1 MKDDGLKEKLDRALK
16 DDNFKD
22 VSDVIEKSVENAIY
36 YTKTGAGAV
45 MRGFRRGMNK
55 EEEALK
61 VNRDPSKVK
70 QKVTAPN
77 TWYWLRNTAGLSAIG
92 SFLCALFVFIDDIAY
107 GFFSTYTIA
116 AFLFLLISAV
126 VFAAGTLISQR
137 NMILARDFFRIR
149 REIGDNPI
157 LTTDDVSTALNK
169 PKGEVVKELNAMIK
183 KDLFPQGRVVE
194 GGELLLL
201 DRPSYDAYK
210 SHYQGRSVYVE
221 ETPRPIEKEE
231 EREAI
236 EDDRAK
242 ALTDYGD
249 KLSEYKS
256 ATKSAELKAR
266 IERLE
271 KLLASIDHAV
281 EGDPRRVE
289 ELNKFTDYYAPTTM
303 KLIHRYIQFESSSVI
318 TDSIRSTMSDILHS
332 LDTVTAAYEKL
343 LDTLYKDDL
352 LELKAEMNVMQ
363 TVMKQDGLFD
373 QDLKGES

>member
-1 MKDDGLKEKLDRALK
+1 MKDDGLKEKLDRAIR

-45 MRGFRRGMNK
+45 MRGFHRGINK
-55 EEEALK
+55 EEEVLK
-61 VNRDPSKVK
+61 VNRDPSKVS
-70 QKVTAPN
+70 QNARTPGA
-77 TWYWLRNTAGLSAIG
+77 WFWLRNTVALGAVG
-92 SFLCALFVFIDDIAY
+92 SLFITLIALIEWVRFFDGVYFLAALFILIATIVFGLA
-107 GFFSTYTIA
+107 TLYTH
-116 AFLFLLISAV
+116 
-126 VFAAGTLISQR
+126 QQ
-137 NMILARDFFRIR
+137 MILARDFFRIR

-157 LTTDDVSTALNK
+157 LTTDDISTALNK
-169 PKGEVVKELNAMIK
+169 PKSEVVKELNAMIK

-210 SHYQGRSVYVE
+210 AHYQGRSVYVE

-249 KLSEYKS
+249 KLSECKS
-256 ATKSAELKAR
+256 ATTSAELKAR

>member
-1 MKDDGLKEKLDRALK
+1 MKDDGLKEKLDRAIR

-45 MRGFRRGMNK
+45 MRGFRRGINK
-55 EEEALK
+55 EEEVLK
-61 VNRDPSKVK
+61 VNRDPSKVS
-70 QKVTAPN
+70 QNARTPGA
-77 TWYWLRNTAGLSAIG
+77 WFWLRNTVALGAVG
-92 SFLCALFVFIDDIAY
+92 SLFITLIALIEWVRFFDGVYFLAALFILIATIVFGLA
-107 GFFSTYTIA
+107 TLYTH
-116 AFLFLLISAV
+116 
-126 VFAAGTLISQR
+126 QQ
-137 NMILARDFFRIR
+137 MILARDFFRIR
-149 REIGDNPI
+149 REIGDKPI
-157 LTTDDVSTALNK
+157 LTTDDISTALNK
-169 PKGEVVKELNAMIK
+169 PKSEVVKELNAMIK

-194 GGELLLL
+194 NGELLLL

-210 SHYQGRSVYVE
+210 AHYQGRSVYVE

-256 ATKSAELKAR
+256 ATTSAKLKAR

>member
-1 MKDDGLKEKLDRALK
+1 MKDDGLKEKLDRAMR

-55 EEEALK
+55 EEETLK
-61 VNRDPSKVK
+61 VSRDPSKVS
-70 QKVTAPN
+70 QNARTPGA
-77 TWYWLRNTAGLSAIG
+77 WFWLRNTAALGAAG
-92 SFLCALFVFIDDIAY
+92 SLFITLIALIEWIRFFDGVYFLAALFILIATIVFGLA
-107 GFFSTYTIA
+107 TLYTH
-116 AFLFLLISAV
+116 
-126 VFAAGTLISQR
+126 QQ
-137 NMILARDFFRIR
+137 MILARDFFRIR

-157 LTTDDVSTALNK
+157 LTTDDISTALNK
-169 PKGEVVKELNAMIK
+169 PKSEVVKELNAMIK

-210 SHYQGRSVYVE
+210 AHYQGRSVYVE
-221 ETPRPIEKEE
+221 ETPHPVEE
-231 EREAI
+231 EKREAI

-256 ATKSAELKAR
+256 VTTSAELKAR

>member
-1 MKDDGLKEKLDRALK
+1 MKDDGLKEKLDRALQ

-55 EEEALK
+55 EEEALR
-61 VNRDPSKVK
+61 VNRDPSKVS
-70 QKVTAPN
+70 QKARTPGA
-77 TWYWLRNTAGLSAIG
+77 WFWLRNTVALGAVG

-107 GFFSTYTIA
+107 GFFSTDTIA

-157 LTTDDVSTALNK
+157 LTTDDISTALNK

-210 SHYQGRSVYVE
+210 AHYQGHSVYVE

-249 KLSEYKS
+249 KLSEYKA
-256 ATKSAELKAR
+256 ATQSAELKAR

-373 QDLKGES
+373 QDLKGE

>member
-1 MKDDGLKEKLDRALK
+1 MKDDGLKEKLDRAIR

-45 MRGFRRGMNK
+45 MRGFRRGINK
-55 EEEALK
+55 EEEVLK
-61 VNRDPSKVK
+61 VNRDPSKVS
-70 QKVTAPN
+70 QNVRTPGA
-77 TWYWLRNTAGLSAIG
+77 WFWLRNTAALGAIG
-92 SFLCALFVFIDDIAY
+92 SLFITLIALIEWVRFFDGVYFLAALFILIATIVFGLA
-107 GFFSTYTIA
+107 TLYTH
-116 AFLFLLISAV
+116 
-126 VFAAGTLISQR
+126 QQ
-137 NMILARDFFRIR
+137 MILARDFFRIR

-157 LTTDDVSTALNK
+157 LTTDDISTALNK
-169 PKGEVVKELNAMIK
+169 PKSEVVKELNAMIK

-210 SHYQGRSVYVE
+210 AHYQGRSVYVE

-256 ATKSAELKAR
+256 ATTSTELKAR

>member
-1 MKDDGLKEKLDRALK
+1 MKDDGLKEKLDRAIR

-45 MRGFRRGMNK
+45 MRGFRRGINK
-55 EEEALK
+55 EEEVLK
-61 VNRDPSKVK
+61 VNRDPSKVS
-70 QKVTAPN
+70 QNARTPGA
-77 TWYWLRNTAGLSAIG
+77 WFWLRNTVALGAVG
-92 SFLCALFVFIDDIAY
+92 SLFITLIALIEWVRFFDGVYFLAALFILIATIVFGLA
-107 GFFSTYTIA
+107 TLYTH
-116 AFLFLLISAV
+116 
-126 VFAAGTLISQR
+126 QQ
-137 NMILARDFFRIR
+137 MILARDFFRIR

-157 LTTDDVSTALNK
+157 LTTDDISTALNK
-169 PKGEVVKELNAMIK
+169 PKSEVVKELNAMIK

-210 SHYQGRSVYVE
+210 AHYQGHSVYVE

-256 ATKSAELKAR
+256 ATTSTELKAR

>member
-1 MKDDGLKEKLDRALK
+1 MKDDGLKEKLDRAIR

-45 MRGFRRGMNK
+45 MRGFRRGINK
-55 EEEALK
+55 EEEVLK
-61 VNRDPSKVK
+61 VNRDPSKVS
-70 QKVTAPN
+70 QNARTPGA
-77 TWYWLRNTAGLSAIG
+77 WFWLRNTVALGAVG
-92 SFLCALFVFIDDIAY
+92 SLFITLIALIEWVRFFDGVYFLAALFILIATIVFGLA
-107 GFFSTYTIA
+107 TLYTH
-116 AFLFLLISAV
+116 
-126 VFAAGTLISQR
+126 QQ
-137 NMILARDFFRIR
+137 MILARDFFRIR

-157 LTTDDVSTALNK
+157 LTTDDISTALNK
-169 PKGEVVKELNAMIK
+169 PKSEVVKELNAMIK

-210 SHYQGRSVYVE
+210 AHYQGRSVYVE

-256 ATKSAELKAR
+256 ATTSTELKAR

>member
-1 MKDDGLKEKLDRALK
+1 MKDDGLKEKLDRAIR

-55 EEEALK
+55 EEEVLK
-61 VNRDPSKVK
+61 VNRDPSKVS
-70 QKVTAPN
+70 QNARTPGA
-77 TWYWLRNTAGLSAIG
+77 WFWLRNTVALGAVG
-92 SFLCALFVFIDDIAY
+92 SLFITLIALIEWVRFFDGVYFLAALFILIATIVFGLA
-107 GFFSTYTIA
+107 TLYTH
-116 AFLFLLISAV
+116 
-126 VFAAGTLISQR
+126 QQ
-137 NMILARDFFRIR
+137 MILARDFFRIR

-157 LTTDDVSTALNK
+157 LTTDDISTALNK
-169 PKGEVVKELNAMIK
+169 PKSEVVKELNAMIK

-210 SHYQGRSVYVE
+210 AHYQGHSVYVE

-256 ATKSAELKAR
+256 VTTSAELKAR

-318 TDSIRSTMSDILHS
+318 TDSICSTMSDILHS

>member
-1 MKDDGLKEKLDRALK
+1 MKDDGLKEKLDRAIR

-45 MRGFRRGMNK
+45 MRGFRRGINK
-55 EEEALK
+55 EEEVLK
-61 VNRDPSKVK
+61 VNRDPSKVS
-70 QKVTAPN
+70 QNARTPGA
-77 TWYWLRNTAGLSAIG
+77 WFWLRNTVALGAVG
-92 SFLCALFVFIDDIAY
+92 SLFITLIALIEWVRFFDGVYFLAALFILIATIVFGLA
-107 GFFSTYTIA
+107 TLYTH
-116 AFLFLLISAV
+116 
-126 VFAAGTLISQR
+126 QQ
-137 NMILARDFFRIR
+137 MILARDFFRIR

-157 LTTDDVSTALNK
+157 LTTDDISTALNK
-169 PKGEVVKELNAMIK
+169 PKSEVVKELNAMIK

-210 SHYQGRSVYVE
+210 AHYQGHSVYVE

-249 KLSEYKS
+249 KLSECKS
-256 ATKSAELKAR
+256 ATTSAELKAR

>member
-1 MKDDGLKEKLDRALK
+1 MKDDGLKEKLDRAIR

-45 MRGFRRGMNK
+45 MRGFRRGINK
-55 EEEALK
+55 EEEVLK
-61 VNRDPSKVK
+61 VNRDPSKVS
-70 QKVTAPN
+70 QNARTPGA
-77 TWYWLRNTAGLSAIG
+77 WFWLRNTVALGAVG
-92 SFLCALFVFIDDIAY
+92 SLFITLIALIEWVRFFDGVYFLAALFILIATIVFGLA
-107 GFFSTYTIA
+107 TLYTH
-116 AFLFLLISAV
+116 
-126 VFAAGTLISQR
+126 QQ
-137 NMILARDFFRIR
+137 MILARDFFRIR

-157 LTTDDVSTALNK
+157 LTTDDISTALNK
-169 PKGEVVKELNAMIK
+169 PKSEVVKELNAMIK

-210 SHYQGRSVYVE
+210 AHYQGHSVYVE

-242 ALTDYGD
+242 ALADYGD

-256 ATKSAELKAR
+256 ATQSEELRHR

-373 QDLKGES
+373 QDLKGE

>member
-1 MKDDGLKEKLDRALK
+1 MKDDGLKEKLDRAMR

-55 EEEALK
+55 EEEETLK
-61 VNRDPSKVK
+61 VSRDPSKVS
-70 QKVTAPN
+70 QNARTPGA
-77 TWYWLRNTAGLSAIG
+77 WFWLRNTAALGAAG
-92 SFLCALFVFIDDIAY
+92 SLFITLIALIEWIRFFDGVYFLAALFILIATIVFGLAT
-107 GFFSTYTIA
+107 FYTHH
-116 AFLFLLISAV
+116 
-126 VFAAGTLISQR
+126 Q
-137 NMILARDFFRIR
+137 MILARDFFRIR

-157 LTTDDVSTALNK
+157 LTTDDISTALNK
-169 PKGEVVKELNAMIK
+169 PKDEVVKELNAMIK

-194 GGELLLL
+194 NGELLLL

-210 SHYQGRSVYVE
+210 AHYQGRSVYVE

-256 ATKSAELKAR
+256 ATTSAELKAR

>member
-1 MKDDGLKEKLDRALK
+1 MKDDGLKEKLDRAIRN
-16 DDNFKD
+16 DDFKD

-61 VNRDPSKVK
+61 VNRDPSKVS
-70 QKVTAPN
+70 QNARTPGS
-77 TWYWLRNTAGLSAIG
+77 WFWLRNTVALGAVG
-92 SFLCALFVFIDDIAY
+92 SLFITLIALIEWVRFFDGVYFLAALFILIATIVFGLA
-107 GFFSTYTIA
+107 TLYTH
-116 AFLFLLISAV
+116 
-126 VFAAGTLISQR
+126 QQ
-137 NMILARDFFRIR
+137 MILARDFFRIR

-157 LTTDDVSTALNK
+157 LTTDDISTALNK
-169 PKGEVVKELNAMIK
+169 PKSEVVKELNAMIK

-210 SHYQGRSVYVE
+210 AHYQGHSVYVE

-256 ATKSAELKAR
+256 ATTSTELKAR

>member
-1 MKDDGLKEKLDRALK
+1 MKDDGLKDKLNRALK
-16 DDNFKD
+16 EDNFKD

-45 MRGFRRGMNK
+45 MRGFRRGMNM
-55 EEEALK
+55 EEKALK
-61 VNRDPSKVK
+61 VNRDPSKVS
-70 QKVTAPN
+70 QKARTPGA
-77 TWYWLRNTAGLSAIG
+77 WFWLRNTAALGVVGSCLCTLAGLFEWIR
-92 SFLCALFVFIDDIAY
+92 FLDGDDLLAGLFFLMTTILFTLA
-107 GFFSTYTIA
+107 TLYTH
-116 AFLFLLISAV
+116 
-126 VFAAGTLISQR
+126 QQ
-137 NMILARDFFRIR
+137 MMLARDFFRIR

-157 LTTDDVSTALNK
+157 LTTDDISTALNK
-169 PKGEVVKELNAMIK
+169 PKNEVVKELNAMIK

-194 GGELLLL
+194 NGELLLL

-210 SHYQGRSVYVE
+210 AHYQGHSVYVE
-221 ETPRPIEKEE
+221 ETPRPIEKDEKP
-231 EREAI
+231 EAI

-249 KLSEYKS
+249 ELSGYKS
-256 ATKSAELKAR
+256 ATTSAELKAR

>member
-1 MKDDGLKEKLDRALK
+1 MKDDGLKEKLDRALQ

-45 MRGFRRGMNK
+45 MRGLRRGINK
-55 EEEALK
+55 EEEALR
-61 VNRDPSKVK
+61 VNRDPSKVS
-70 QKVTAPN
+70 QNARTPGA
-77 TWYWLRNTAGLSAIG
+77 WFWLRNTAALGAVG
-92 SFLCALFVFIDDIAY
+92 SLFI
-107 GFFSTYTIA
+107 
-116 AFLFLLISAV
+116 
-126 VFAAGTLISQR
+126 TLISLIEWIRFFDGNYFLAALFILIPTIVFVLATLYTHQQ
-137 NMILARDFFRIR
+137 MILARDFFRIR
-149 REIGDNPI
+149 REIGDHPI
-157 LTTDDVSTALNK
+157 LTTDDISTALNK

-210 SHYQGRSVYVE
+210 VHYQGRSVYVE

-256 ATKSAELKAR
+256 ATTSAELKAR

-363 TVMKQDGLFD
+363 TVMQQDGLFD
-373 QDLKGES
+373 QDLKGE

>member
-1 MKDDGLKEKLDRALK
+1 MKDDGLKEKLDRAIR

-45 MRGFRRGMNK
+45 MRGFRRGINK
-55 EEEALK
+55 EEEVLK
-61 VNRDPSKVK
+61 VNRDPSKVS
-70 QKVTAPN
+70 QNARTPGA
-77 TWYWLRNTAGLSAIG
+77 WFWLRNTVALGAVG
-92 SFLCALFVFIDDIAY
+92 SLFITLIALIEWVRFFDGVYFLAALFILIATIVFGLA
-107 GFFSTYTIA
+107 TLYTH
-116 AFLFLLISAV
+116 
-126 VFAAGTLISQR
+126 QQ
-137 NMILARDFFRIR
+137 MILARDFFRIR

-157 LTTDDVSTALNK
+157 LTTDDISTALNK
-169 PKGEVVKELNAMIK
+169 PKSEVVKELNAMIK

-210 SHYQGRSVYVE
+210 AHYQGRSVYVE

-249 KLSEYKS
+249 KLSECKS
-256 ATKSAELKAR
+256 ATTSAELKAR

>member
-1 MKDDGLKEKLDRALK
+1 MKDDGLKEKLDRAIRN
-16 DDNFKD
+16 DDFKD

-55 EEEALK
+55 EEETLK
-61 VNRDPSKVK
+61 VNRDPSKVS
-70 QKVTAPN
+70 QKAKTPGA
-77 TWYWLRNTAGLSAIG
+77 WFWLRNTA
-92 SFLCALFVFIDDIAY
+92 ALGTAV
-107 GFFSTYTIA
+107 
-116 AFLFLLISAV
+116 FLL
-126 VFAAGTLISQR
+126 GMLISLFEGMYYGVRGNLFSAFICLIVAIPFALATLYAHHQ
-137 NMILARDFFRIR
+137 MIFARDFFRIR

-157 LTTDDVSTALNK
+157 LTTDDISTALNK
-169 PKGEVVKELNAMIK
+169 PKDEVVKELNAMIK

-210 SHYQGRSVYVE
+210 AHYQGHSVYVE

-256 ATKSAELKAR
+256 TTASAELKAR

-343 LDTLYKDDL
+343 LDTLYRDDL